1 MSKKILFPL
10 IILLFL
16 LFFLF
21 FSAFGFFGSVM
32 RYSKSDQ
39 TTNITQIQ
47 NKLVIPELPPL
58 DTVAYD
64 KKLNEIANNPP
75 DPIIYNT
82 FKTITKDKNGKSITK
97 TTKVPVS
104 PQPIKTHLW
113 PVKTVYPNAGAIL
126 PFSRIIAYYGNLY
139 STKMGVLGEYPE
151 ALMLEKL
158 NTEVKKWEEADP
170 ATPVIPALHYI
181 AVVAQSSAG
190 VDGKYRFRMPDSEI
204 DKVLIM
210 ATKIP
215 ARPAGGNAIVFL
227 DIQVGFS
234 NVKTE
239 VLLLEKYLKLPNVH
253 LALDPE
259 FSMKTNIK
267 PGKTVGTLDATDINF
282 VSNYLANLV
291 QENNLTPK
299 ILIVHRYTQ
308 KMVTNYKQIKTLPE
322 VQIIM
327 NMDGW
332 GEEAKKINTY
342 QQFVYKEP
350 VQFTG
355 FKLFYKN
362 DILTKGTTLMTP
374 NSLLKLS
381 PQPIYIQYQ

>member
-1 MSKKILFPL
+1 
-10 IILLFL
+10 
-16 LFFLF
+16 
-21 FSAFGFFGSVM
+21 M